1 MVSGTSFDLVV
12 NKFERALDE
21 FSIEGVTTTLPLL
34 LAISQSREFRRG
46 FFDTSYTDKNLPML
60 LEKMQIY
67 KNKKNKFKK
76 EDDLSMVIVE
86 AVKRFEEDLKEEEK

>member
-1 MVSGTSFDLVV
+1 MLGLNLKAS
-12 NKFERALDE
+12 
-21 FSIEGVTTTLPLL
+21 TLTLMHSL
-34 LAISQSREFRRG
+34 QFAQIG
-46 FFDTSYTDKNLPML
+46 FWKYLPML

-76 EDDLSMVIVE
+76 EDDISMVIVE